1 MAGIYKIMIAD
12 DFPILR
18 EDLAEMIGEQPDMEV
33 VGSLDRQG
41 DRGSGGK
48 YGL

>member
-1 MAGIYKIMIAD
+1 MAGTYKIMIAD

-18 EDLAEMIGEQPDMEV
+18 EDLAEVIREQPDMELFV
-33 VGSLDRQG
+33 IYIDDGYCGFS
-41 DRGSGGK
+41 GK